1 MAKKF
6 LDETGLSKLWNKIK
20 SMFVKKANL
29 GENVNFNDVTE
40 GGMYRYNS
48 SFTNGPDG
56 ASSHGQLLVIR
67 GAEDTIAQL
76 CFPYANSRMFLRTG
90 NAVNNPNGTW
100 QGWVTIAIN
109 APNGFNPDN
118 FNDGSTWLN
127 HTSVQNEVG
136 NSNRPLVLYGTQI
149 KNNSGQ
155 IMATEE
161 YVNNKVGSGG
171 GSVGTI
177 TKYELL
183 GGDDIDLSVY
193 GYSAIDVFIGSMNEN
208 SIGNIIF
215 DNTDIHNKFAVTDR
229 ECYTANLHIRK
240 VGSEF
245 YAYYLDNNGNGKCFS
260 FTDTDFNLSCD
271 CSSSNTFYIVME
283 KR

>member
-1 MAKKF
+1 MAKF
-6 LDETGLSKLWNKIK
+6 LNETGLSKLWEKIK
-20 SMFVKKANL
+20 NTFAKKTDTMVEL
-29 GENVNFNDVTE
+29 DEVTAD
-40 GGMYRYNS
+40 S
-48 SFTNGPDG
+48 SLP
-56 ASSHGQLLVIR
+56 
-67 GAEDTIAQL
+67 
-76 CFPYANSRMFLRTG
+76 
-90 NAVNNPNGTW
+90 
-100 QGWVTIAIN
+100 
-109 APNGFNPDN
+109 
-118 FNDGSTWLN
+118 NDGSFIASSVDGGNHIVAQFKGKTGGSICRLYLN
-127 HTSVQNEVG
+127 DNNTIDVQYSYTADGFANA
-136 NSNRPLVLYGTQI
+136 N
-149 KNNSGQ
+149 KNKL
-155 IMATEE
+155 ATEE

-215 DNTDIHNKFAVTDR
+215 DNTDIHSKFAVTDR

>member
-6 LDETGLSKLWNKIK
+6 LDESGVRTLWNKIK

-48 SFTNGPDG
+48 SFTNGPNG

-76 CFPYANSRMFLRTG
+76 CFPYADSRMFLRTG

-100 QGWVTIAIN
+100 QGWVAMAIN

-118 FNDGSTWLN
+118 FNDSNTWLN
-127 HTSVQNEVG
+127 HTSIQNEVG
-136 NSNRPLVLYGTQI
+136 NSNKPLVLYGTQI

-161 YVNNKVGSGG
+161 YVNNKMPTFSFSNGVL
-171 GSVGTI
+171 TI
-177 TKYELL
+177 T
-183 GGDDIDLSVY
+183 
-193 GYSAIDVFIGSMNEN
+193 
-208 SIGNIIF
+208 
-215 DNTDIHNKFAVTDR
+215 TH
-229 ECYTANLHIRK
+229 
-240 VGSEF
+240 
-245 YAYYLDNNGNGKCFS
+245 
-260 FTDTDFNLSCD
+260 
-271 CSSSNTFYIVME
+271 
-283 KR
+283 